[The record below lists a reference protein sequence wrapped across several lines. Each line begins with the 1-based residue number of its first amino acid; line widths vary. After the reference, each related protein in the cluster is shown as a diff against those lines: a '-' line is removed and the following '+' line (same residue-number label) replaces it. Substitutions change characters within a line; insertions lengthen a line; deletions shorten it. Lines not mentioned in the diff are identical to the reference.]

1 MKMTTRIAS
10 LCLVGIFIG
19 CGKDSAKGTDYVL
32 ARESKLSEAEQTQIV
47 AKIGERTITLQEF
60 ESRLNQQSVF
70 ARNRHNSPARKKD
83 FLESLIRFELLAVA
97 AVEKGYD
104 KDPDV
109 QLAMK
114 QAMVKRFTSKE
125 LSQLVKMAD
134 ITEAEL
140 KTYYDQNPDEF
151 NRPGQVRA
159 SHIVLGDE
167 AGANQLLAALKAD
180 IAKQPAKAR
189 ATFGEYASK
198 TTIDDATKARKGDL
212 GFFGEPG
219 KSAVKR
225 PQNAPMVHSEVAKA
239 AYAVTEVGGLYDR
252 AVKTPAGWHLVMKTG
267 YRRPFTR
274 SFADMRNKL
283 RLKLFR
289 QKKSEA
295 MEAYVKDLR
304 QRAKIVVNDAALEAA
319 KMARPRQPAPRL
331 APPAPLQNAPKGP

>member
-1 MKMTTRIAS
+1 M
-10 LCLVGIFIG
+10 
-19 CGKDSAKGTDYVL
+19 
-32 ARESKLSEAEQTQIV
+32 
-47 AKIGERTITLQEF
+47 
-60 ESRLNQQSVF
+60 
-70 ARNRHNSPARKKD
+70 
-83 FLESLIRFELLAVA
+83 A

-212 GFFGEPG
+212 GFLGNPVECRQATTKCTDG
-219 KSAVKR
+219 AQRGCKSR
-225 PQNAPMVHSEVAKA
+225 ICC
-239 AYAVTEVGGLYDR
+239 DR
-252 AVKTPAGWHLVMKTG
+252 S
-267 YRRPFTR
+267 RRP
-274 SFADMRNKL
+274 
-283 RLKLFR
+283 
-289 QKKSEA
+289 
-295 MEAYVKDLR
+295 V
-304 QRAKIVVNDAALEAA
+304 
-319 KMARPRQPAPRL
+319 
-331 APPAPLQNAPKGP
+331 